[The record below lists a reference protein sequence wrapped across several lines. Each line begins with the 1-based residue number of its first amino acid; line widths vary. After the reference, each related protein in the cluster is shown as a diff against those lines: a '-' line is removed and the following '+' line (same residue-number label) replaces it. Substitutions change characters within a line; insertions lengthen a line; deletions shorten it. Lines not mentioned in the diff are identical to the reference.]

1 MTGFSSSGVPFQRR
15 DVDILEQIQTV
26 RTVKIWEC
34 LS

>member
-1 MTGFSSSGVPFQRR
+1 MIGFGRSGAPLQKR

-26 RTVKIWEC
+26 KTVKIWEY